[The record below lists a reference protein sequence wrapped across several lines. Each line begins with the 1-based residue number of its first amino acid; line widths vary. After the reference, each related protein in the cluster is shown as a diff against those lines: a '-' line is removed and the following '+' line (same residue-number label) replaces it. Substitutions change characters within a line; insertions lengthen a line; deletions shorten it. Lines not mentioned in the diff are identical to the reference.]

1 MCLHSVHFTIILNDL
16 GIFEQLIKNMSLGGF
31 QKCCRFTRKAYK
43 VCTSGS
49 NNKYQLGISSGI
61 CLLMAKQALFSSS
74 VSLLYYKFKWLFLS
88 MILLIVEIL
97 ICLKL

>member
-1 MCLHSVHFTIILNDL
+1 MCLHSVNVTIILNDL

-49 NNKYQLGISSGI
+49 NKKYQLGISSGI

-74 VSLLYYKFKWLFLS
+74 VSLFYCKFKAFF
-88 MILLIVEIL
+88 
-97 ICLKL
+97 